1 MSGLLGK
8 DLMMRTKVALLL
20 LASMTGACTYPKTDL
35 ADRGVESVNQPVL
48 ARETFVFDAAAPAGV
63 LAPEEMGRL
72 DGWFRSLDLGYGDS
86 IYVDGAYAEG
96 VRAQVGQLAGRYGMV
111 VLPAAPVTAGAIAP
125 GSVRVVVSRTRA
137 EVPNCPN
144 WSRPAQPN
152 YHNRS
157 MSNYGCAVNSNLA
170 AMVAN
175 PEDLFHGQEVGATTD
190 TITATKAV
198 DLYRTTPPSGSK
210 GLQDV
215 STKQQ
220 GN

>member
-1 MSGLLGK
+1 
-8 DLMMRTKVALLL
+8 MRTKVVLLF
-20 LASMTGACTYPKTDL
+20 LASATAACSYTPHDF

-72 DGWFRSLDLGYGDS
+72 DGWFHSLNLAYGDS
-86 IYVDGAYAEG
+86 IYVDGTGSEAA
-96 VRAQVGQLAGRYGMV
+96 RAQVAQLAGRYGMM

-144 WSRPAQPN
+144 WSVPSQPN
-152 YHNRS
+152 YNNRS
-157 MSNYGCAVNSNLA
+157 MSNYGCSVNSNLA

-175 PEDLFHGQEVGATTD
+175 PEDLFHGQQVGPTAD

-198 DLYRTTPPSGSK
+198 ALYRSTAPSGSK
-210 GLQDV
+210 GLQDIN
-215 STKQQ
+215 TKQGQ
-220 GN
+220 